1 MATVITQTANPAG
14 VSASATVATY
24 TGVSIGTAAPNRIVV
39 VLVGSELASTPI
51 ASCTIGGNAMTAGT
65 QGNQGAVYARAF
77 YLLYPTGTT
86 ANIAVTFT
94 TNSPTSTQ
102 NHIAV
107 YSVVGGTY
115 SSTGADQSTD
125 MDSTDPLTTGSISI
139 ASGGGF
145 IAVVASATDTN
156 AKTWAN
162 ATEDIDADGGALRF
176 TTATRTTALT
186 TTAVTCTGTTN
197 GEDGAMSWIIFGA
210 NTSPTVAL
218 NSPADAASTGD
229 LTPTLNFTGTD
240 TNSDEVEYHVQVDT
254 ATFSST
260 VVTNLT
266 SGFSDTDATSY
277 NTASVSPSSNYLNL
291 VSVTNVKSS
300 TPDTPTLSGNGIT
313 YEQIDTHVID
323 SVGTMRRSTLFRS
336 LGSSPSSGA
345 ITIDF
350 GGNTQTACSWVVD
363 TVSGV
368 DTSGTNG
375 SGAIVQSAKTTQD
388 NTGNTTS
395 LTATLSSFS
404 SANNLTYGVYGGA
417 STTGLTAGSGFT
429 ILASAS
435 STTPTSDVAT
445 EWKSTNDTTV
455 DFSFDAN
462 DAIGVIALEIKAR
475 APLIDAL
482 SSTDAGFTAGHP
494 FASGVAKD
502 YLAGYNKITATN
514 LTSGY
519 DTDGNSTASTSSVS
533 PSANKLLLLTVVSR
547 TAITADPNQPT
558 VTGNG
563 LTWIAVDSLLWDTSS
578 SSRKKTTVFRAMG
591 SSPSTGAISIDF
603 GGQNQTHVSWGL
615 EEFTGIDTSGTSG
628 SGAIVQT
635 AKGYDDTTEQ
645 ASFTVTLGAFSNI
658 NNATFGAWG
667 CGDDTS
673 PTTAGA
679 GFTKYSDVTISGAGD
694 PRLTTEFKNSN
705 DTSVDI
711 SWAGTVLEKGG
722 IAIEIK
728 AGEIPL
734 IDSTTYY
741 WRVRAIDPAGSNSYG
756 AWATTRSFV
765 ATAGGGTIVQDL
777 IGGGFIPFAR

>member
-1 MATVITQTANPAG
+1 MASITRTANPAG
-14 VSASATVATY
+14 VSASSNVATY
-24 TGVSIGTAAPNRIVV
+24 STVDIGAAASNRIIVV
-39 VLVGSELASTPI
+39 VVASELAASTP
-51 ASCTIGGNAMTAGT
+51 SGCTIDYGSGDTAMTAGT
-65 QGNQGAVYARAF
+65 GGNFGAVYAQTYR
-77 YLLYPTGTT
+77 LLVPTGTT
-86 ANIAVTFT
+86 ATIKVTFSA
-94 TNSPTSTQ
+94 TNPTSTQ

-107 YSVVGGTY
+107 YRILDGVY
-115 SSTGADQSTD
+115 SSAGGDGSSD
-125 MDSTDPLTTGSISI
+125 MDATDPLTTGAITI
-139 ASGGGF
+139 ASGGVF
-145 IAVVASATDTN
+145 VAVAGKATDTVR
-156 AKTWAN
+156 ATWAN
-162 ATEDIDADGGALRF
+162 ATEDLDVDAGALGF
-176 TTATRTTALT
+176 TTATRATALT
-186 TTAVTCTGTTN
+186 TTAVTCTGGTN
-197 GEDGAMSWIIFGA
+197 GEDGALSYLIFTD
-210 NTSPTVAL
+210 NTEPTVVL
-218 NSPADAASTGD
+218 NSPADTASTGD

-240 TNSDEVEYHVQVDT
+240 TDSDEVEYHVQVDT
-254 ATFSST
+254 ATFAST

-475 APLIDAL
+475 APLIDAY
-482 SSTDAGFTAGHP
+482 SDTDAGFTAGNP
-494 FASGVAKD
+494 YPSGDATD
-502 YLAGYNKITATN
+502 YTVQSDLTA
-514 LTSGY
+514 
-519 DTDGNSTASTSSVS
+519 
-533 PSANKLLLLTVVSR
+533 
-547 TAITADPNQPT
+547 
-558 VTGNG
+558 
-563 LTWIAVDSLLWDTSS
+563 
-578 SSRKKTTVFRAMG
+578 
-591 SSPSTGAISIDF
+591 
-603 GGQNQTHVSWGL
+603 
-615 EEFTGIDTSGTSG
+615 
-628 SGAIVQT
+628 
-635 AKGYDDTTEQ
+635 
-645 ASFTVTLGAFSNI
+645 
-658 NNATFGAWG
+658 
-667 CGDDTS
+667 
-673 PTTAGA
+673 
-679 GFTKYSDVTISGAGD
+679 
-694 PRLTTEFKNSN
+694 
-705 DTSVDI
+705 
-711 SWAGTVLEKGG
+711 
-722 IAIEIK
+722 
-728 AGEIPL
+728 
-734 IDSTTYY
+734 STTYY
-741 WRVRAIDPAGSNSYG
+741 WRARAIDPAGSNSYG

-765 ATAGGGTIVQDL
+765 ATAGGGTVVQDL
-777 IGGGFIPFAR
+777 IGGGFIPFSR